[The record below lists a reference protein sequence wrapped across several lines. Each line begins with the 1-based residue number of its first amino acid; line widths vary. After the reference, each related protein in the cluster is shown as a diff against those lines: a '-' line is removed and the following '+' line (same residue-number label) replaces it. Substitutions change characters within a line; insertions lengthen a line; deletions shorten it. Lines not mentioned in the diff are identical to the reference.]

1 MKIYKDWAKREFT
14 LNQRLIAFIPE
25 GIFFLLIVPVA
36 LFWLSGAIDRGL
48 SLPRFAGGSWNIAA
62 GILLMAGG
70 FLLAMW
76 AIETQVTA
84 GRGTP
89 VPVMPTQKVVAQ
101 GPFAYSRNPMTFGT
115 ILAYS
120 GIAVIIGSFSALA
133 LVLIG
138 GGSLLLYCKFIEE
151 KELAARFGAEYL
163 EYKRNTPF
171 LIPRPPRRK

>member
-25 GIFFLLIVPVA
+25 GIFFLLILPVA

-48 SLPRFAGGSWNIAA
+48 SLPRFAGGVWNIVA
-62 GILLMAGG
+62 GVLLMAGG
-70 FLLAMW
+70 LLLAMW

-89 VPVMPTQKVVAQ
+89 VPLMPTQKVVAQ
-101 GPFAYSRNPMTFGT
+101 GPFAYSRNPMTLGT
-115 ILAYS
+115 MLAYW
-120 GIAVIIGSFSALA
+120 GVGFIIGSLSA
-133 LVLIG
+133 LVLVLIAG
-138 GGSLLLYCKFIEE
+138 ATLLLYCKFIEE

-163 EYKRNTPF
+163 EYKRATPF
-171 LIPRPPRRK
+171 LLPRPTRRK